1 MDQGRSRATSGQE
14 GEAGQTQW
22 ATNGGRNG
30 GFPEDKERGEEHE
43 TGQAG
48 QGNAEQRP
56 AHPLP
61 MLMV

>member
-30 GFPEDKERGEEHE
+30 GFPEDKERGKEHE

-48 QGNAEQRP
+48 
-56 AHPLP
+56 
-61 MLMV
+61 